1 MGRHGDGWKVRVA
14 AAPEAGRANA
24 ALLDLLADALDVA
37 GDSLELVRGRTGR
50 DKVVALRG
58 MSSQEAEERLAVAAE
73 RA

>member
-24 ALLDLLADALDVA
+24 ALLDLLADALAVA
-37 GDSLELVRGRTGR
+37 GDRLELVRGRTGR

-58 MSSQEAEERLAVAAE
+58 MSSQEAEDRLAAASG